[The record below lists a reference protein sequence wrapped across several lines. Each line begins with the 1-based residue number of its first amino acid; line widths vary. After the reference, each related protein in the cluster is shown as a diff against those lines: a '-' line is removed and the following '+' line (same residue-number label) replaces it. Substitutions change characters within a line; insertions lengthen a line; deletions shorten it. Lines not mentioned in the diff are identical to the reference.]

1 MSIQKR
7 KYRLQARADSQQET
21 RNRIIGATM
30 GLHRQVGPAK
40 TTIADIARNAGV
52 QRLTV
57 YNHFPTLSDLIGA
70 CQGHFLTLH
79 PPPEVAPGVGRAGAL
94 GRLEGALLD
103 LYRWYRAN
111 ADMERHIHADRRT
124 VPELDDLLART
135 LDPALDRAAGAYA
148 SLLARSRSNVQAVR
162 ALVRLA
168 MDFGTWELLIA
179 QGASDTDVARLFRRA
194 VEGLVRPSS
203 RPA

>member
-1 MSIQKR
+1 MR
-7 KYRLQARADSQQET
+7 ARAESRQET
-21 RNRIIGATM
+21 RNRIVAATM
-30 GLHRQVGPAK
+30 SLHREVGPAK

-79 PPPEVAPGVGRAGAL
+79 PPPEVAPGVGRARAL
-94 GRLEGALLD
+94 GRLEAALLD
-103 LYRWYRAN
+103 LYGWYRAN
-111 ADMERHIHADRRT
+111 ADMERHVHADRRT

-148 SLLARSRSNVQAVR
+148 VLLARSRSNVQAAR

-168 MDFGTWELLIA
+168 MNFGTWELLIA
-179 QGASDTDVARLFRRA
+179 QGASDADVARLFRRA